1 MTVFSLATPLAAS
14 APPGGWGDAL
24 ARTLGIAAWRI
35 PVVVICAVGVYL
47 AFLVLVRLFGSRILT
62 AWSTFDAVVIVM
74 FGAVAGRVIIGHP
87 PTLAAG
93 LIGLASL
100 MVMEAL
106 FGAVRRVRSARR
118 MLTASPVVI
127 MAHGV
132 RLEDAMRRQHV
143 TAADLASALR
153 RAGVTQLHQ
162 VQCVIV
168 EPTGA
173 LSVLREGQVIDP
185 VLLDG
190 VVGADAVTGVD
201 GVSPDGSP

>member
-1 MTVFSLATPLAAS
+1 MTVTLLSAA
-14 APPGGWGDAL
+14 APPDGWGSAL
-24 ARTLGIAAWRI
+24 AGTLGIAAWRI
-35 PVVVICAVGVYL
+35 PVVVLSAVGVYL

-93 LIGLASL
+93 LIGLVTL

-118 MLTASPVVI
+118 VLTASPEVI
-127 MAHGV
+127 VAHGERV
-132 RLEDAMRRQHV
+132 EDAMRRQHV
-143 TAADLASALR
+143 TPADLASALR
-153 RAGVTQLHQ
+153 RAGVTRVGQ

-173 LSVLREGQVIDP
+173 LSVLREGEVIDP
-185 VLLDG
+185 ELLDG
-190 VVGADAVTGVD
+190 VLGAELVGG
-201 GVSPDGSP
+201 GVSRDA